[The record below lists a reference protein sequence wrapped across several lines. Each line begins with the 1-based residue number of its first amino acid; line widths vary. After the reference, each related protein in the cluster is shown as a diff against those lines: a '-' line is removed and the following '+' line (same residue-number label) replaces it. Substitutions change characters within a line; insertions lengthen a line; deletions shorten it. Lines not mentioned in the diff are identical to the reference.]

1 MKGKAS
7 NCKPPIVL
15 PQHQQQHELNFYTDI
30 SPDKNASSSAS
41 SHIILFLMHKMS
53 GLGRE

>member
-1 MKGKAS
+1 MEADKDEEES
-7 NCKPPIVL
+7 LYHTPIVL

-41 SHIILFLMHKMS
+41 LHIILFLM
-53 GLGRE
+53 